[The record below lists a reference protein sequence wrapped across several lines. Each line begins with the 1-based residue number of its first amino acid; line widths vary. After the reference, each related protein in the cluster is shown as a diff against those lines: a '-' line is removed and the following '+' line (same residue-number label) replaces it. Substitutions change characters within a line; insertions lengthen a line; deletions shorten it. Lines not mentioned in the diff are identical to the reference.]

1 MNGRTQSTKI
11 STLNG
16 SYLETQPTHAL
27 LNIARS
33 LSSAASL
40 ADANPQHITP
50 RVGFYFLCLIARN

>member
-16 SYLETQPTHAL
+16 SNLETQPTHAL

-33 LSSAASL
+33 LSSAASS
-40 ADANPQHITP
+40 ADANPQHKTP
-50 RVGFYFLCLIARN
+50 RVGFYFLGLIARN